1 MKITLITPANKYSK
15 SGNRTSAARWARLLR
30 EQGHKVHIKV
40 EYNGQPTDLLIALH
54 AWRSAGAIRMYRE
67 NYPQAPLI
75 VALGGTDVNTYLA
88 SDPIVTQGSM
98 DKADILICL
107 HDQIKCRLPKRF
119 QKKLFTI
126 KQSAEPLSV
135 PRKPSI
141 RNFDVCVVGHL
152 REEKDPFRAA
162 FAARLMPE
170 CSRLRIIHLGKAHTS
185 QWAKLGKAEMANNFR
200 YIWKGEVPSWRV
212 RQEYVRTHLMVI
224 SSNQEG
230 GANVVSEA
238 IMAGVPI
245 IASHIPGNTGLLG
258 PDYPGYYPVNDEF
271 ELAKL
276 LEHAETHPKFLREL
290 YLHGRRLRKDFL
302 PKKEAAEWR
311 RIIKMIT

>member
-1 MKITLITPANKYSK
+1 M
-15 SGNRTSAARWARLLR
+15 
-30 EQGHKVHIKV
+30 
-40 EYNGQPTDLLIALH
+40 
-54 AWRSAGAIRMYRE
+54 
-67 NYPQAPLI
+67 
-75 VALGGTDVNTYLA
+75 NTYLA

-107 HDQIKCRLPKRF
+107 HDQIKCTLPKRF

-126 KQSAEPLSV
+126 KQSAAPLYV
-135 PRKPSI
+135 HRKPSI
-141 RNFDVCVVGHL
+141 LYFDICVIGHL
-152 REEKDPFRAA
+152 REEKDPFRTAL
-162 FAARLMPE
+162 AARLMPE
-170 CSRLRIIHLGKAHTS
+170 CSRLRVIHLGKAHTS
-185 QWAKLGKAEMANNFR
+185 QWRERGKAEMENNSR

-212 RQEYVRTHLMVI
+212 RQEYARTHLMVI

-245 IASHIPGNTGLLG
+245 IASKIPGNTGLLG
-258 PDYPGYYPVNDEF
+258 QDYPGYYPVQDEF

-290 YLHGRRLRKDFL
+290 YLNGRRLRKNFL
-302 PKKEAAEWR
+302 PSKEAAQWR

>member
-15 SGNRTSAARWARLLR
+15 SGNRASAVRWARLLR

-40 EYNGQPTDLLIALH
+40 EYNGEPTDLLIALH

-67 NYPQAPLI
+67 YYPEAPLI

-88 SDPIVTQGSM
+88 SDPIVTQSSM

-107 HDQIKCRLPKRF
+107 HDQVKLIIPKRF

-126 KQSAEPLSV
+126 KQSAAPLSV

-141 RNFDVCVVGHL
+141 RYFDVCVIGHL

-162 FAARLMPE
+162 LAARLVPE
-170 CSRLRIIHLGKAHTS
+170 CSRLRVIHLGKAHTP
-185 QWAKLGKAEMANNFR
+185 QWRERGKAEMENNPR
-200 YIWKGEVPSWRV
+200 YIWKGEVPSSRV
-212 RQEYVRTHLMVI
+212 RREYARTHLMVI
-224 SSNQEG
+224 SSLQEG

-245 IASHIPGNTGLLG
+245 IASDIPGNIGLLG
-258 PDYPGYYPVNDEF
+258 SNYQGYYPVRDEF
-271 ELAKL
+271 KLAKL
-276 LEHAETHPKFLREL
+276 LEHAETHPKFFREL

-302 PKKEAAEWR
+302 PSKEAGEWR